1 MSEFQ
6 SFPKPVSK
14 PKEKPKYKEK
24 RPKKKKNPNLY
35 RGRMIPSKKDR
46 TRITE
51 AAYKRMIEEFGEYC
65 LLCGYVPIEAHHITF
80 RSQMGSGGW
89 RNLVPLCKRCHVE
102 AHKRKTIADQ
112 LREDRELI
120 FGKWYWADKYT
131 LFKENLIPNTTDQ
144 AFERFMEGERERVQ
158 ESLR

>member
-1 MSEFQ
+1 MDVNHI

-24 RPKKKKNPNLY
+24 RPKKTKNPNLY
-35 RGRMIPSKKDR
+35 RGRIVPSRKER

-65 LLCGYVPIEAHHITF
+65 LLCGYIPIEAHHITF

-89 RNLVPLCKRCHVE
+89 RNLAPLCKRCHLE
-102 AHKRKTIADQ
+102 AHKHKSIADQ
-112 LREDRELI
+112 LREDREAL
-120 FGKWYWADKYT
+120 FGKWYWADKWT
-131 LFKENLIPNTTDQ
+131 LFKEGLIPNTDDKT
-144 AFERFMEGERERVQ
+144 FEKFMIEQ
-158 ESLR
+158 QKDNKNPS